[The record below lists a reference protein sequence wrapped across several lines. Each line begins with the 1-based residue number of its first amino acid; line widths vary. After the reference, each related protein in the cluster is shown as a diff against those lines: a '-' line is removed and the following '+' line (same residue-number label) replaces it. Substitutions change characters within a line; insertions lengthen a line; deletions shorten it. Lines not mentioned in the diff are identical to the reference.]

1 MKKAIRT
8 RMLLSVLILA
18 SAPLFLS
25 CASAPETSRESQP
38 TFIKSEGPYYVGDRG
53 PAGGWI
59 IYDKGNNSEGWRY
72 MEAAPV
78 DQTPDSWRHKGL
90 AEWGCHGT
98 AIPGARYTAIGR
110 GMLNTKAILEGC
122 DEPDTAARMCADY
135 RGGGKD
141 DWFLPSLDELELIF
155 THLFKQRIGGL
166 RLGEYWSSTE
176 TTNGR
181 HAWHHNFTNEMQL
194 SCNKYP
200 NYRVRCVRVFKGKEG
215 GEGVKSDA
223 LVREAVFAWTEGP
236 VTASA
241 DSGMTKEDEF
251 NNYQRI
257 SRLAADVRQEK
268 IREIVDYMDRN
279 GIKYHRYFD
288 FHQRYIHIKLNGML
302 VSSDRVIGTGTPHS
316 LTVPVRFSS
325 SLPSH
330 ELGAYIF
337 GTIQGRAF
345 LENRIFDIAGHVFS
359 GLMTRGDQQEG
370 VATQYNIHTSLST
383 MGHPF
388 TQLRPYQD
396 SRVDTQKTWVVP
408 LRDSLGQVSQEKRD
422 HVIRLIEQL
431 QQRM

>member
-1 MKKAIRT
+1 H
-8 RMLLSVLILA
+8 
-18 SAPLFLS
+18 
-25 CASAPETSRESQP
+25 
-38 TFIKSEGPYYVGDRG
+38 
-53 PAGGWI
+53 
-59 IYDKGNNSEGWRY
+59 DKGNNSEGWRY

-78 DQTPDSWRHKGL
+78 DQTPDSWRHAGL
-90 AEWGCHGT
+90 PKWGCHGT

-122 DEPDTAARMCADY
+122 DEPDTAARMCSDY

-141 DWFLPSLDELELIF
+141 DWFLPTKDELELIF
-155 THLFKQRIGGL
+155 THLFEERIGGL

-181 HAWHHNFTNEMQL
+181 HAWNHNFTNGKQL
-194 SCNKYP
+194 FSNKYP
-200 NYRVRCVRVFKGKEG
+200 KYRVRCVRVFKGEEG
-215 GEGVKSDA
+215 SESQVPRA
-223 LVREAVFAWTEGP
+223 AGP
-236 VTASA
+236 VPSRSEETVVAQA
-241 DSGMTKEDEF
+241 AQGLTPDDEF

-257 SRLAADVRQEK
+257 SRLAADVRQDK
-268 IREIVDYMDRN
+268 IREVLDYMDRN
-279 GIKYHRYFD
+279 GIKYYRYSD
-288 FHQRYIHIKLNGML
+288 FNQNYIHINLNGML
-302 VSSDRVIGTGTPHS
+302 VGSDRVIGTGTAHS
-316 LTVPVRFSS
+316 LTVPLRFSS

-359 GLMTRGDQQEG
+359 GLMARGDQQEG
-370 VATQYNIHTSLST
+370 VATQYHIHTSLST

-396 SRVDTQKTWVVP
+396 SRVDTLKTWVVP
-408 LRDSLGQVSQEKRD
+408 LRDSLGQVPQEQRN

-431 QQRM
+431 QYRM

>member
-18 SAPLFLS
+18 SAPVFLS
-25 CASAPETSRESQP
+25 CASAPATSRESQP
-38 TFIKSEGPYYVGDRG
+38 TFIKSEGPYYIGDRG

-78 DQTPDSWRHKGL
+78 DQTPDSWRHAGL
-90 AEWGCHGT
+90 AEWGCHGK
-98 AIPGARYTAIGR
+98 AIPGARNTAIGK
-110 GMLNTKAILEGC
+110 GMLNTKAILDGC

-141 DWFLPSLDELELIF
+141 DWFLPTKDELELIF

-181 HAWHHNFTNEMQL
+181 HAWHHNFTNEKQL
-194 SCNKYP
+194 YCNKYP

-215 GEGVKSDA
+215 EEGVKSDA
-223 LVREAVFAWTEGP
+223 RAAGEAVAARTEGP
-236 VTASA
+236 VVARA
-241 DSGMTKEDEF
+241 DSGMTKEDEC

-268 IREIVDYMDRN
+268 IRELLDYMDRN
-279 GIKYHRYFD
+279 GIKYYNYLD
-288 FHQRYIHIKLNGML
+288 FNQHYIHINLNGML
-302 VSSDRVIGTGTPHS
+302 VSSDRVIGTSTSHS

-337 GTIQGRAF
+337 GTTQGKAF
-345 LENRIFDIAGHVFS
+345 LENCIFDITGHVFS

-370 VATQYNIHTSLST
+370 VATQYHIHTSLAT

-396 SRVDTQKTWVVP
+396 SRVAAQKTWVVP

-431 QQRM
+431 NMR